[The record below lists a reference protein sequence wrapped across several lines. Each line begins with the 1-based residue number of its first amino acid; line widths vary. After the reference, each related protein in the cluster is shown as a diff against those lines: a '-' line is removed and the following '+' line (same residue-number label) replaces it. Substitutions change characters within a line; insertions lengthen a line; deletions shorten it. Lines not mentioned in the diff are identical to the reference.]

1 MNLHLSDEQLNGW
14 ILGERDTVAAA
25 HVEVCAACR
34 AELERSCALLAGYGE
49 QARLRGQRDEFF
61 WMRQRALIRSRIPAR
76 MLGMTN
82 GMLRWASATVAAT
95 LLAAVLLLQHG
106 QAPPTQPIATT
117 DAADEALP
125 LGIQSD
131 VGRPAP

>member
-49 QARLRGQRDEFF
+49 QARLRGQRDGFF

-76 MLGMTN
+76 VLGMTN
-82 GMLRWASATVAAT
+82 SMLRWASSTLAAT
-95 LLAAVLLLQHG
+95 LLAAVLLLHRG
-106 QAPPTQPIATT
+106 QSPPSHPIPTT
-117 DAADEALP
+117 DAAHEAL
-125 LGIQSD
+125 LLEKQ
-131 VGRPAP
+131 